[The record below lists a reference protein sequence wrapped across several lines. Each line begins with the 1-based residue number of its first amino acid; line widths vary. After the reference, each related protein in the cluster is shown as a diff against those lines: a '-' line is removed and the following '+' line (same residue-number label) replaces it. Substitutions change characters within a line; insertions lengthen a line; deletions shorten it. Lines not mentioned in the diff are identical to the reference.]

1 MDAATTSEPTPIR
14 RNILITLVM
23 IVISVILCTL
33 GFNTD
38 SRPIDSIA
46 VIWPGA
52 ILHAVGP
59 ILFGAWGI
67 VATVVAGIA
76 ANLINV
82 GNGYTALAYSLPNFL
97 QAAIPAL
104 YYRRLIKHYGTDK
117 KIFEF
122 KTYLVFA
129 SFLPN
134 LMGALVGTLLLFSS
148 RNVDPWF
155 SIARWLTAN
164 IPVSLLLGWPLLYFL
179 GPTMVEE
186 KLLVKGWWK

>member
-1 MDAATTSEPTPIR
+1 MDVAETPIR
-14 RNILITLVM
+14 RNIIITLVM
-23 IVISVILCTL
+23 TTISVILCTL
-33 GFNTD
+33 GFNTAAQ
-38 SRPIDSIA
+38 PIDSIA

-67 VATVVAGIA
+67 VATIFAGMV

-82 GNGYTALAYSLPNFL
+82 GTWHTALAYSLPNFL
-97 QAAIPAL
+97 QAAIPAV
-104 YYRRLIKHYGTDK
+104 YYRRLIKHHGCNK

-122 KTYLVFA
+122 RTYLVFA
-129 SFLPN
+129 SILPN
-134 LMGALVGTLLLFSS
+134 LVGALTGTLLLVFSK
-148 RNVDPWF
+148 NVDPWF

-164 IPVSLLLGWPLLYFL
+164 IPVSLVLGWPLLYFL

-186 KLLVKGWWK
+186 KLIVKGWWK